1 MYFGL
6 FVALNVLCM
15 KMEIN
20 VNENCAGVES
30 EYNLNGNIGMLR
42 EKNPRIDKK
51 EQVIC
56 INWSLQHFAC
66 SEKLLQ

>member
-30 EYNLNGNIGMLR
+30 DYNLNGNIGMLR
-42 EKNPRIDKK
+42 KK
-51 EQVIC
+51 IPELIKRT
-56 INWSLQHFAC
+56 SD
-66 SEKLLQ
+66 

>member
-51 EQVIC
+51 RT
-56 INWSLQHFAC
+56 SDLH
-66 SEKLLQ
+66 KLVPATLCMW